1 MLISFRLPSRASCSP
16 RGTAAPAAIP
26 GPTFALY
33 LSTLKLDKRAFA
45 WGITLLLVVSNISQ
59 VVSYLH
65 LGLYAGGLLLGSAA
79 LAPALLVGQQ
89 LGVRIQDRLT
99 APASIVSY

>member
-1 MLISFRLPSRASCSP
+1 M
-16 RGTAAPAAIP
+16 
-26 GPTFALY
+26 
-33 LSTLKLDKRAFA
+33 
-45 WGITLLLVVSNISQ
+45 VSNISQ